1 VVGIGAVSTSDEA
14 WRWSEGTGVET
25 LGMECP
31 GCFLRR
37 GFATGVSNDGSVI
50 IGFNR
55 GFGGSPASGAGFIW
69 TVETG
74 MVSLNDALIAQGI
87 DTQGFNFS
95 LPLTISGDGLT
106 IGGASAPEDQP
117 FGSNGFVVSLPSR
130 SGPCPGEGS
139 CCIPNGT
146 PGCDD
151 AGCCETICA
160 QDPFC
165 CDIEWDTVCV
175 DQANGLCCDPPPCP
189 GDGCCFAANESPG
202 CDDAACCDA
211 VCAADPFCCDTEWDG
226 LCADGAI
233 AVCFDPPCPGDTN
246 GDSQVNVTDLTN
258 VLLDWGMTGSGL
270 ASDVSPNCTIDGG
283 DLTAVILNWGSC
295 DGCGAPA
302 AGDCCQANGT
312 PYCNDAACCNTVCA
326 ADPFCCDTEWDG
338 ICADGAITACGD
350 RCGP

>member
-1 VVGIGAVSTSDEA
+1 MSTRGRTAGHLIALAGMTSIASAGGEFSALGPGNLVSGRSFDGTAAIGTNAAEHFVRTSTSGVVGIGAVSTSDEA
-14 WRWSEGTGVET
+14 WRWSE
-25 LGMECP
+25 
-31 GCFLRR
+31 
-37 GFATGVSNDGSVI
+37 
-50 IGFNR
+50 
-55 GFGGSPASGAGFIW
+55 GAGFIW

-106 IGGASAPEDQP
+106 IGGASATEDQP

-233 AVCFDPPCPGDTN
+233 AVCFDP
-246 GDSQVNVTDLTN
+246 
-258 VLLDWGMTGSGL
+258 
-270 ASDVSPNCTIDGG
+270 
-283 DLTAVILNWGSC
+283 
-295 DGCGAPA
+295 
-302 AGDCCQANGT
+302 
-312 PYCNDAACCNTVCA
+312 
-326 ADPFCCDTEWDG
+326 
-338 ICADGAITACGD
+338 
-350 RCGP
+350 